1 MKIEEPEKFRDN
13 IRKKLDELIKN
24 KTYAKNLEK
33 GIFNYSIIAAKT
45 RFIVK
50 KWSNH
55 LFVTIYIDKFKS
67 VYFNLNK
74 ECSIKNTSLLK
85 QIKKKNIKPQD
96 IPFMKHHEMFKE
108 KWEELIQAKIERDT
122 NATKVDYSATTDEF
136 TCFKCKGKQCR
147 YYNLQTRSADEPETT
162 FVSCIGCGNGW
173 KC

>member
-1 MKIEEPEKFRDN
+1 MNISDPTRFRDN
-13 IRKKLDELIKN
+13 IRTNLNNLVKN
-24 KTYAKNLEK
+24 SHITLNIEK
-33 GIFNYSIIAAKT
+33 GIYNYAIQAARE

-50 KWSNH
+50 KWTNH
-55 LFVTIYIDKFKS
+55 LFVVIYTDKFKS

-74 ECSIKNTSLLK
+74 KNSLQNKSLLK
-85 QIKKKNIKPQD
+85 RLKKGDIKPQD
-96 IPFMKHHEMFKE
+96 IAFMKHHEMFKG

-136 TCFKCKGKQCR
+136 TCFKCKSNQCR